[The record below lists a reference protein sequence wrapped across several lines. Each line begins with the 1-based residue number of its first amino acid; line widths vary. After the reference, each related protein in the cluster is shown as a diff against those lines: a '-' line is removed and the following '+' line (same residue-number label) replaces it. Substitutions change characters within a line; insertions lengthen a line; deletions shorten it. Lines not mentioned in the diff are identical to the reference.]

1 MIFLWVQLSY
11 WCLFSCSYHLEE
23 KLFRINEGAV
33 FLLFRG
39 FVLLVMPDFAM
50 QRSEYFQTIWLKW
63 ILLLLISRWILS
75 LPEYKLIE
83 NAYISEAK
91 IVICLLKYVAKSVC
105 LQSLEPEVCFMKP
118 FAYCRSDVIMTS
130 TIHSHSQS
138 FDTNCS
144 VWIKAP
150 YTNSYCFINPEQYVN
165 NFKLLLSHQCGIWF
179 WHFPHQ
185 RLIVILVHHL
195 IQWSLILYSSCLKL
209 VFPPLE

>member
-91 IVICLLKYVAKSVC
+91 IVICLIKVCGKVC
-105 LQSLEPEVCFMKP
+105 LPSEPW
-118 FAYCRSDVIMTS
+118 A
-130 TIHSHSQS
+130 
-138 FDTNCS
+138 
-144 VWIKAP
+144 
-150 YTNSYCFINPEQYVN
+150 
-165 NFKLLLSHQCGIWF
+165 
-179 WHFPHQ
+179 
-185 RLIVILVHHL
+185 
-195 IQWSLILYSSCLKL
+195 WSLFHETICILSFWCDYDIHHSFS
-209 VFPPLE
+209 FTIIWY